1 MIDDGQW
8 SIDDGQ
14 RSIVYFFGLQSGF
27 ILKMELH
34 MRDRIQ
40 EALKRSKAD
49 YTEIRIEEKET
60 TRVAFRGKELEV
72 ANANIDKG
80 GIVRCLIKNKGWGV
94 ATFNNLDDLF
104 NKVDQAYQC
113 ARVGSVPEPIELA
126 VVEPVENSTVAEMK
140 RDFRDISLVEKKSL
154 AERYNQVLVNH
165 NDRIIDTQTA
175 YMDAFTH
182 LILANSEGTYIDQ
195 EKPSVVISAFA
206 IARDGDNVQ
215 QAHESLSTTQGYEY
229 ILDKDELA
237 RKAAQKAVELL
248 DAKPVKAGQYPV
260 VVDQMLAGVFIH
272 EAFGHLSE
280 ADFVY
285 ENPKARQMMTMG
297 RRFGKGILNVF
308 DDGSIPNQRGT
319 TLFDDEGV
327 PARRNWLI
335 SSGELVGRLHSRQ
348 TAARMGEKASGNARA
363 INYRFAPIVR
373 MTNTAIDNGTTSFD
387 DMIKDIKL
395 GIYACEAYGGQ
406 TQLENFSFSSGYAYM
421 IRDGKI
427 AEMVKDVILSGN
439 LFTTLENID
448 AIGND
453 FKWLNTGGGCGKGA
467 QYPLPVGMGAP
478 HIRIQNVVIGG
489 E

>member
-1 MIDDGQW
+1 MVSGP
-8 SIDDGQ
+8 S
-14 RSIVYFFGLQSGF
+14 SIVFFGLQSGS
-27 ILKMELH
+27 ILEEEVN

-40 EALKRSKAD
+40 EALKRSQAD

-60 TRVAFRGKELEV
+60 TRVVFRGKELEV

-94 ATFNNLDDLF
+94 ATFNNLDDLL

-113 ARVGSVPEPIELA
+113 AQVGSVPEPVELA
-126 VVEPVENSTVAEMK
+126 SVEPVENVTVAEMK
-140 RDFRDISLVEKKSL
+140 RDFRDISLAEKKSL
-154 AERYNQVLVNH
+154 AERYNQVLLSH
-165 NDRIIDTQTA
+165 SDKIIDTQA
-175 YMDAFTH
+175 VYMDGFTH

-195 EKPSVVISAFA
+195 EKPSVVIVAFA

-215 QAHESLSTTQGYEY
+215 QAYESLSTTQGYEY

-237 RKAAQKAVELL
+237 RNAAQKAVELL

-260 VVDQMLAGVFIH
+260 VVNQPLAGVFIH

-285 ENPKARQMMTMG
+285 ENPQARAMMTLG

-319 TLFDDEGV
+319 TLYDDEGV

-335 SSGELVGRLHSRQ
+335 REGELVGRLHSRQ
-348 TAARMGEKASGNARA
+348 TAARMGESASGNARA

-439 LFTTLENID
+439 LFSTLENID

-453 FKWLNTGGGCGKGA
+453 FRWMNTGGGCGKGN
-467 QYPLPVGMGAP
+467 QSPLPVGMGAP
-478 HIRIQNVVIGG
+478 QIRIQNVVIGG

>member
-1 MIDDGQW
+1 
-8 SIDDGQ
+8 
-14 RSIVYFFGLQSGF
+14 
-27 ILKMELH
+27 

-40 EALKRSKAD
+40 EALKRSRAD

-60 TRVAFRGKELEV
+60 SRVVFRGRELETAG
-72 ANANIDKG
+72 ANLDKG

-94 ATFNNLDDLF
+94 ATFNDLDDLL
-104 NKVDQAYQC
+104 NKVDQAHQC
-113 ARVGSVPEPIELA
+113 ALVGSVPEPIELA
-126 VVEPVENSTVAEMK
+126 PVEPVEKGMTAEIG
-140 RDFRDISLVEKKSL
+140 RDFRDISLAEKKAL
-154 AERYNQVLVNH
+154 ADRYNQVMLAH
-165 NDRIIDTQTA
+165 SEKIIDTQAVYADT
-175 YMDAFTH
+175 FSRVT
-182 LILANSEGTYIDQ
+182 LATSEGTYIEQ
-195 EKPSVVISAFA
+195 ERPSVVIGAFA
-206 IARDGDNVQ
+206 IARHGDNVQ
-215 QAHESLSTTQGYEY
+215 QAHEAFSSTQGFEY
-229 ILDKDELA
+229 VLEKDELA
-237 RKAAQKAVELL
+237 RKTAEKAVELL

-285 ENPKARQMMTMG
+285 ENPKAREMMTLG
-297 RRFGKGILNVF
+297 RRFGQGLLNVF
-308 DDGSIPNQRGT
+308 DDGSIPDLRGT
-319 TLFDDEGV
+319 TLYDDEGT

-335 SSGELVGRLHSRQ
+335 KDGVLVGRLHSRQ
-348 TAARMGEKASGNARA
+348 TAAKMGESASGNARA

-373 MTNTAIDNGTTSFD
+373 MTNTAIENGSTSFE
-387 DMIKDIKL
+387 DMIKDIQL
-395 GIYACEAYGGQ
+395 GIYACDAYGGQ

-421 IRDGKI
+421 IRDGKL

-453 FKWLNTGGGCGKGA
+453 FQWLNTGGGCGKGN

>member
-1 MIDDGQW
+1 
-8 SIDDGQ
+8 
-14 RSIVYFFGLQSGF
+14 
-27 ILKMELH
+27 

-49 YTEIRIEEKET
+49 YTEIRIEEKES
-60 TRVAFRGKELEV
+60 TRVVFRGKELEV

-80 GIVRCLIKNKGWGV
+80 GIVRCLIRYKGWGI
-94 ATFNNLDDLF
+94 TTCNNLDDLL

-126 VVEPVENSTVAEMK
+126 PVEPVEQVMTVEMK
-140 RDFRDISLVEKKSL
+140 RDFRDISLAEKKAL
-154 AERYNQVLVNH
+154 AERYNQVVLGH
-165 NDRIIDTQTA
+165 SPKIIDTQA
-175 YMDAFTH
+175 VYSDSFTKI
-182 LILANSEGTYIDQ
+182 ILANSEGMYIEQDR
-195 EKPSVVISAFA
+195 PSVVVGTTA

-215 QAHESLSTTQGYEY
+215 QAHDSLASTQGYEY
-229 ILDKDELA
+229 VLDKDEMMKMVA
-237 RKAAQKAVELL
+237 RHAVELL
-248 DAKPVKAGQYPV
+248 DAKPVKAGQYTV
-260 VVDQMLAGVFIH
+260 VADQMLAGVFIH

-285 ENPKARQMMTMG
+285 KNPKAREMMTLG

-308 DDGSIPNQRGT
+308 DDGSIPNLRGT
-319 TLFDDEGV
+319 TLYDDEGT

-335 SSGELVGRLHSRQ
+335 RDGELVGRLHSRQ
-348 TAARMGEKASGNARA
+348 TAAKMGEKASGNARA

-373 MTNTAIDNGTTSFD
+373 MTNTAIDNGTTSFE
-387 DMIKDIKL
+387 DMIKDIEL
-395 GIYACEAYGGQ
+395 GIYACDVYGGQ

-421 IRDGKI
+421 IRNGKI
-427 AEMVKDVILSGN
+427 AEMVKDVILAGN
-439 LFTTLENID
+439 LFTTLENTD

-453 FKWLNTGGGCGKGA
+453 FKWLNTGGGCGKGN
-467 QYPLPVGMGAP
+467 QFPLPVGMGAP

>member
-1 MIDDGQW
+1 
-8 SIDDGQ
+8 
-14 RSIVYFFGLQSGF
+14 
-27 ILKMELH
+27 

-40 EALKRSKAD
+40 EALKHSKAD

-60 TRVAFRGKELEV
+60 TRAVFRGKDLEV

-80 GIVRCLIKNKGWGV
+80 GIVRCLIKDKGWGV
-94 ATFNNLDDLF
+94 ATFNNLEDLR

-113 ARVGSVPEPIELA
+113 AQVSSVPEPIELA
-126 VVEPVENSTVAEMK
+126 SVEPVEQITTAEMK
-140 RDFRDISLVEKKSL
+140 RDFRDISLAEKKAL
-154 AERYNQVLVNH
+154 AERYNNVMLGYS
-165 NDRIIDTQTA
+165 DKIINTQA
-175 YMDAFTH
+175 VYMDSFVH
-182 LILANSEGTYIDQ
+182 LTLANSEGTYIEQ
-195 EKPSVVISAFA
+195 EKPAVVVAAVAIS
-206 IARDGDNVQ
+206 RDGDNVQ
-215 QAHESLSTTQGYEY
+215 QSYESLASTQGYEY
-229 ILDKDELA
+229 VLDKDELA

-248 DAKPVKAGQYPV
+248 SAKPVQAGQYTV
-260 VVDQMLAGVFIH
+260 VADQMLAGVFIH

-285 ENPKARQMMTMG
+285 ENPKAREMMTMG
-297 RRFGKGILNVF
+297 RRFGKGILNVY

-319 TLFDDEGV
+319 TLYDDEGT

-335 SSGELVGRLHSRQ
+335 KDGVLVGRLHSRQ
-348 TAARMGEKASGNARA
+348 TAAKMGESASGNARA
-363 INYRFAPIVR
+363 LNYRFAPIVR

-395 GIYACEAYGGQ
+395 GIYACDAYGGE
-406 TQLENFSFSSGYAYM
+406 TMLENFSFSSGYAYM

-427 AEMVKDVILSGN
+427 AEMVKDVILAGN

-453 FKWLNTGGGCGKGA
+453 FKWLNTGGGCGKYNQA
-467 QYPLPVGMGAP
+467 PLPVGMGAP

-489 E
+489 Q

>member
-1 MIDDGQW
+1 
-8 SIDDGQ
+8 
-14 RSIVYFFGLQSGF
+14 
-27 ILKMELH
+27 

-40 EALKRSKAD
+40 EALKHSQAD

-60 TRVAFRGKELEV
+60 TRVVFRGKELET
-72 ANANIDKG
+72 AGANIDKG
-80 GIVRCLIKNKGWGV
+80 GIVRCLIKDKGWGV
-94 ATFNNLDDLF
+94 ATFNNLDDLLT
-104 NKVDQAYQC
+104 KVDQAYQC
-113 ARVGSVPEPIELA
+113 AQVGSVPEPIELA
-126 VVEPVENSTVAEMK
+126 SVEPVDQVTTAEMK
-140 RDFRDISLVEKKSL
+140 RDFRDISLAEKKAL
-154 AERYNQVLVNH
+154 AERYNHVMLGH
-165 NDRIIDTQTA
+165 SDKIIDTQAA
-175 YMDAFTH
+175 YSDAFSRI
-182 LILANSEGTYIDQ
+182 ILANSEGTYIEQ
-195 EKPSVVISAFA
+195 EKPSVVIGAFA

-215 QAHESLSTTQGYEY
+215 QAHESLSSIQGYEY
-229 ILDKDELA
+229 VLDKDELA

-285 ENPKARQMMTMG
+285 ENPKAREMMTMG
-297 RRFGKGILNVF
+297 RRFGKGILSVF
-308 DDGSIPNQRGT
+308 DDGSLPNLRGT
-319 TLFDDEGV
+319 TLYDDEGT

-335 SSGELVGRLHSRQ
+335 REGELVGRLHSRQ
-348 TAARMGEKASGNARA
+348 TAAKMGESASGNARA

-373 MTNTAIDNGTTSFD
+373 MTNTGIENGDTSFE
-387 DMIKDIKL
+387 DMIKDIEL
-395 GIYACEAYGGQ
+395 GIYACDAYGGQ

-453 FKWLNTGGGCGKGA
+453 FKWLNTGGGCGKGS
-467 QYPLPVGMGAP
+467 QFPLPVGMGAP
-478 HIRIQNVVIGG
+478 HIRIQNIVIGG